1 MATYNRGTIGTA
13 DINSARV
20 VKDMSNDIL
29 LLDPKRTPFLVFSKK
44 LRKEPTHNI
53 KFSWQEDEVLGHR
66 TAITTG
72 EAVTLTAESESAAI
86 EVDNIDILTVGD
98 MVLIEDSGVI
108 AYVSD
113 VEDTATNKIKI
124 VPGFDSSNTATDI
137 TGGEEL
143 QIIGNANE
151 EGAGIRDEN
160 RRAVED
166 KSNYVQQFKTNFSMT
181 DIQMATKTYSN
192 KSEWGRLRYKK
203 GIQHNEEIERAL
215 LFGGQKKLTSSV
227 IGGSHSTTTTKG
239 AFQFIESNVET
250 VGSSTALTETA
261 WNEFLKDK
269 AFDHGSDKK
278 TLLASKTLA
287 HQISTWASDSVRIEP
302 GRNKRFGV
310 NVDSYISTLG
320 YELDVIVHP
329 FLEGNKYGQAGM
341 VLDMDAIKLRTLKG
355 NGKDFDTKLL
365 VDVVN
370 DGAHKQI
377 DEYFTVAGLQLEQ
390 EKRHA
395 AIFNTLD
402 NS

>member
-1 MATYNRGTIGTA
+1 MANYRGTIGTE

-20 VKDMSNDIL
+20 VKDMSDDIL
-29 LLDPKRTPFLVFSKK
+29 LLEPERTPFLVFSKK
-44 LRKEPTHNI
+44 LKKEPCHNI
-53 KFSWQEDEVLGHR
+53 KFSWQEDEVMGHR
-66 TAITTG
+66 TAITSG
-72 EAVTLTAESESAAI
+72 ETVTLTADSESGVI
-86 EVDNIDILTVGD
+86 EVDNVDIFTKGD
-98 MVLIEDSGVI
+98 MMLIEDSGVV

-113 VEDTATNKIKI
+113 VEDTETDHIKI
-124 VPGFDSSNTATDI
+124 IPGFDADDTATDI
-137 TGGEEL
+137 TGGEEV

-151 EGAGIRDEN
+151 EGAGIREEN
-160 RRAVED
+160 RRGVEE
-166 KSNYVQQFKTNFSMT
+166 KSNFVQQFKTNFSMT
-181 DIQMATKTYSN
+181 DIQMATKTYN
-192 KSEWGRLRYKK
+192 TKSEWGYLRYKK

-215 LFGGQKKLTSSV
+215 LFGGQKKLTNSV
-227 IGGSHSTTTTKG
+227 IGGAHPTTTTKG
-239 AFQFIESNVET
+239 AFQFINSNVET

-269 AFDHGSDKK
+269 AFDKGSDKK

-287 HQISTWASDSVRIEP
+287 HQISTWASDNVRIEP
-302 GRNKRFGV
+302 GRNQKYGV

-329 FLEGNKYGQAGM
+329 FLEGTKYGQAGV
-341 VLDMDAIKLRTLKG
+341 VLDMDAISLRTLKG

-377 DEYFTVAGLQLEQ
+377 DEYFSVLGLQLEQ
-390 EKRHA
+390 EQRHA
-395 AIFNTLD
+395 TIFNTLD